1 MRIEK
6 KQIVNDISSIIC
18 NSAFLYMVSYK
29 GLKVKEFNQL
39 RDELDDVNAKC
50 YILKNRLIKKAAE
63 LSKKDSLATMTLVG
77 DTALISGTGDPGIV
91 AKSLS
96 DFAKKHKKVSFKGG
110 YLEGSVLTGIDVEM
124 ISKLP
129 PKEVLLAQLLGTLQ
143 APATSLARLLNA
155 KLSGIVYVLNS
166 YKEKLNNN

>member
-18 NSAFLYMVSYK
+18 NSTFLYMVSYK

-39 RDELDDVNAKC
+39 RDDLDSVNAKC
-50 YILKNRLIKKAAE
+50 YILKNRLISKAAE
-63 LSKKDSLATMTLVG
+63 LSQKSNLAAMKLVG
-77 DTALISGTGDPGIV
+77 DTALISGSGDPGLV

-96 DFAKKHKKVSFKGG
+96 DFAKKYNKVSFKGG
-110 YLEGSVLTGIDVEM
+110 YLDGSILTDADLDT

-129 PKEVLLAQLLGTLQ
+129 PKEVLLSQLLGTLQ
-143 APATSLARLLNA
+143 APSTSLVRLLSA
-155 KLSGIVYVLNS
+155 KLASIVYVLNS
-166 YKEKLNNN
+166 YKEKIDK